1 VLFKSTAFNRSAT
14 PPAPEGYALGQ
25 PDYTREE
32 AVARGVNAGMGKKGR
47 HLLALASVAAIAAAS
62 LGAAADAK
70 APTVTLKA
78 RTAGSLGKVLAAP
91 SARTLYRLAP
101 ETSKS
106 LLCTS
111 AQCKAIWKPLLVS
124 SKSTTVKL
132 PDGISGTV
140 GFVKRGTKYQVALS
154 SHPLY
159 TFASDT
165 RSGQAKGEGIKSFG
179 GTWHVLKV
187 RTTKPAPSPSP
198 QPTPGYP
205 PYY

>member
-1 VLFKSTAFNRSAT
+1 M
-14 PPAPEGYALGQ
+14 G
-25 PDYTREE
+25 
-32 AVARGVNAGMGKKGR
+32 GMGKKGR
-47 HLLALASVAAIAAAS
+47 HLIALASAAAIAAAS

-111 AQCKAIWKPLLVS
+111 SQCKSIWKPLLVS
-124 SKSTTVKL
+124 SKSTKVNL
-132 PDGISGTV
+132 PTGISGAI

-159 TFASDT
+159 TFVSDT
-165 RSGQAKGEGIKSFG
+165 RSGQASGEGIKSFG
-179 GTWHVLKV
+179 GVWHVLKV
-187 RTTKPAPSPSP
+187 RTVKRAPAPSPQPSP
-198 QPTPGYP
+198 SPGYP

>member
-1 VLFKSTAFNRSAT
+1 MDRIARS
-14 PPAPEGYALGQ
+14 LGIA
-25 PDYTREE
+25 
-32 AVARGVNAGMGKKGR
+32 AVATA
-47 HLLALASVAAIAAAS
+47 LLAA
-62 LGAAADAK
+62 GADAK
-70 APTVTLKA
+70 APALTLKS

-101 ETSKS
+101 ETSRS

-111 AQCKAIWKPLLVS
+111 SRCQAIWKPLLVS
-124 SKSTTVKL
+124 SKTTTVKL
-132 PDGISGTV
+132 PTGITGTV

-165 RSGQAKGEGIKSFG
+165 RSGQASGEGIKSFG

-187 RTTKPAPSPSP
+187 RTSKKPTPPTPAPE
-198 QPTPGYP
+198 PTPGYP